1 MLSTAIRFILYDKPK
16 SIGATVGILF
26 SVFLVGQQAGVFLF
40 LTNSIRNLVDSNK
53 QYIWVVDQS
62 TNDANRVVPLDVRIG
77 RQVASLPGVLRVHE
91 VVVGAGSV
99 RLPDGKT
106 SPLSLVGVQTPN
118 FAGLWNMADGTNYQD
133 LLAEGGIF
141 LDVFSQTLKVLKKG
155 EYFELNGKKV
165 FKAGETRATQGL
177 GVDFGFTTIERARF
191 LTGFDP
197 NKVSF
202 FLVEHDPRLAKSEV
216 IHGINSTVPNVKAW
230 DGEALSQVT
239 FQTALQD
246 GGFAS
251 TFGFLIAF
259 AIIAGFVIIGLTLYS
274 AATDRIR
281 DYGTLK
287 ALGATNG
294 YVRRLIITQALIFSS
309 IGYAVGRVM
318 VEGFRILL
326 ESVGSVF
333 SFGMAMEVV
342 LLLITLFIAIGG
354 SLFAIRR
361 INALEPVAVFRQ

>member
-1 MLSTAIRFILYDKPK
+1 MLSTALRFIFYDKPK

-62 TNDANRVVPLDVRIG
+62 TNDANRVVPLDIRIG
-77 RQVASLPGVLRVHE
+77 RQVASLPHVLRVNE
-91 VVVGAGSV
+91 VVVGASSV
-99 RLPDGKT
+99 RLPDGQT

-118 FAGLWNMADGTNYQD
+118 FAGLWNLAPGTVYQD
-133 LLAEGGIF
+133 LLSEGGVF

-202 FLVEHDPRLAKSEV
+202 FLVEAAPGISKDIV
-216 IHGINSTVPNVKAW
+216 INSINATIPGVKAW
-230 DGEALSQVT
+230 DGKALSEVT
-239 FQTALQD
+239 FQTALKD

-251 TFGFLIAF
+251 TFGFLIVF
-259 AIIAGFVIIGLTLYS
+259 AILAGFVIIGLTLYS

-294 YVRRLIITQALIFSS
+294 YVRRLIITQALIFSTV
-309 IGYAVGRVM
+309 GYLFGRVL
-318 VEGFRILL
+318 VEGFRMLL

-333 SFGMAMEVV
+333 SFSPAMEVA
-342 LLLITLFIAIGG
+342 LLVITLFIAIGG